1 MKVDVRKDTV
11 QVLNPLLSS
20 QEARKAVPQFSQQS
34 AAEEVGMLFS
44 QRVESSSKALS
55 QRNLR
60 ATDAQ
65 TQVQK
70 VEGIRQLNDLYEQLG
85 HPGQLGLTQMAR
97 QIRLELL
104 LNPSVERLLDLTGG
118 DPARTHVVLQFVT
131 AQAQAEVRKDD
142 AERSSRFQQ
151 QVRERYAPQIQA
163 GTNIALALM
172 TAGGDPA
179 LRQALRAL
187 YYNSVVMRQSLTTL
201 MQALLGLLDEEGL
214 SSGLSMMSRALADD
228 IAAHRPSVPTH
239 KLRTLLIGLQ
249 SCSQLGSIL
258 HSCRLFI
265 QQLPAREIQLEQT
278 AVSLLQRLLTYANAG
293 IDLDDTQLLGQEF
306 GGDNLSSQLAA
317 LNRVYALIQRL
328 PLAVWSDQKSRQ
340 ETLQLFLSLMGKR
353 TQDEGIVH
361 PTLGLLRPA
370 R

>member
-1 MKVDVRKDTV
+1 MKVDVRKDTA
-11 QVLNPLLSS
+11 QVLNSLLSS
-20 QEARKAVPQFSQQS
+20 QQIRKPVPQFSPQS

-60 ATDAQ
+60 ITDAQ
-65 TQVQK
+65 SQVQK

-118 DPARTHVVLQFVT
+118 DPARTHVVLQYVT
-131 AQAQAEVRKDD
+131 VQAQAEVRKDD
-142 AERSSRFQQ
+142 AERSIRFQQ

-163 GTNIALALM
+163 GMNIALALKK
-172 TAGGDPA
+172 AGGDPA

-201 MQALLGLLDEEGL
+201 LQALVGLLDEEGL

-249 SCSQLGSIL
+249 NCSQLGSIL
-258 HSCRLFI
+258 NSCRLFI
-265 QQLPAREIQLEQT
+265 QQLPVGEIQLEQA
-278 AVSLLQRLLTYANAG
+278 AVTLLQRLLTYANAG
-293 IDLDDTQLLGQEF
+293 IDLSDTQSLGREF
-306 GGDNLSSQLAA
+306 GGENLSSQLAA
-317 LNRVYALIQRL
+317 LNRIYPLIQRL
-328 PLAVWSDQKSRQ
+328 PLAVWSDPNSRQ
-340 ETLQLFLSLMGKR
+340 GTLQVFLSLMGEQ
-353 TQDEGIVH
+353 TQSEGIVH
-361 PTLGLLRPA
+361 PALGLSRPV